1 VRENL
6 TQINRNTRSMTE
18 QQLRTPLAPALMP
31 NEILR
36 DKAEALLSEQEWLSL
51 DVVAEMTPEDTQLLF
66 HELRVYQIELEMQ
79 NEELRRSQLALD
91 AERTRYFDLYD
102 LAPVSYLTLDDH
114 GLILQTN
121 LTAAKLLGFTR
132 SEMVNR
138 PLTRFIQVD
147 DRDVYYLHH
156 KRHALSEEPR
166 YCELRMV
173 KNDGSAFWVQLFVTT
188 TQHPVHSFQQRVVL
202 TDITE
207 RKLAEAARHLS
218 DQALQAVAQGV
229 LMTCPQ
235 QRILS
240 TNDAFVRITG
250 YVEKDIV
257 GLHYGFLMGPLT
269 DPTEV
274 ERLHQC
280 LATAMPYTGEI
291 LNYRKDSRPFW
302 NELTIV
308 PVHDAQGLLT
318 HFIGI
323 IRDITG
329 RKPVEA
335 ALREPAQPL
344 QGQATSARGFAP

>member
-1 VRENL
+1 
-6 TQINRNTRSMTE
+6 M
-18 QQLRTPLAPALMP
+18 
-31 NEILR
+31 
-36 DKAEALLSEQEWLSL
+36 
-51 DVVAEMTPEDTQLLF
+51 
-66 HELRVYQIELEMQ
+66 
-79 NEELRRSQLALD
+79 
-91 AERTRYFDLYD
+91 
-102 LAPVSYLTLDDH
+102 
-114 GLILQTN
+114 
-121 LTAAKLLGFTR
+121 
-132 SEMVNR
+132 
-138 PLTRFIQVD
+138 
-147 DRDVYYLHH
+147 
-156 KRHALSEEPR
+156 
-166 YCELRMV
+166 
-173 KNDGSAFWVQLFVTT
+173 QLFVKT

-240 TNDAFVRITG
+240 TNDAFVQITG
-250 YVEKDIV
+250 YAEKDIV

-291 LNYRKDSRPFW
+291 LNYRKDSCPFW

-308 PVHDAQGLLT
+308 PVHDAQGRLT

-329 RKPVEA
+329 RKP
-335 ALREPAQPL
+335 L